1 MSDKPKP
8 RIGTHWKRP
17 PTKVYDYNYDVGQH
31 YYKPMI
37 NHLEK
42 KDAGMSSESPGPKT
56 FAERLAEDPLYGR
69 SKPVNYVTSDYSPSS
84 PRNGGSE
91 GFSSRRAGL
100 DFHSDS
106 LFKDRDDDKANR
118 SRPNGTSFNLPSIS
132 DQILDHAGMKLTG
145 DNIFDEAL
153 ADLKSKRRQTGS
165 DFEEFPKDAANSV
178 TNSNSEELFN
188 KRRNMLRDI
197 DSELE
202 KLDSGLEKYSSS
214 RAKTL
219 NNWNDDILMDSAKL
233 SSSSLSSLNVKKR
246 SLKTTVTTETVRY

>member
-69 SKPVNYVTSDYSPSS
+69 SKPVNYVTSNYSPSS
-84 PRNGGSE
+84 ARNGGSD
-91 GFSSRRAGL
+91 GLSRRPGL
-100 DFHSDS
+100 DFDSDP
-106 LFKDRDDDKANR
+106 LFKDRDDDKSSR
-118 SRPNGTSFNLPSIS
+118 SRPNGSSFNLPSIS

-145 DNIFDEAL
+145 DNFFDDAL

-165 DFEEFPKDAANSV
+165 DPEEFSKGAGNRV
-178 TNSNSEELFN
+178 TNSNSEDLFN
-188 KRRNMLRDI
+188 KRRNMLRDL

-219 NNWNDDILMDSAKL
+219 NNWNDDIVMDSSAKL
-233 SSSSLSSLNVKKR
+233 SSSSSSSLNVKKR
-246 SLKTTVTTETVRY
+246 SMKTTVTTETVRY